1 MGYKMIKEKLIKL
14 LEIKSILTLVFS
26 LAFVY
31 LCLTSKDTNT
41 LKDILLL
48 TLSNYFSYQNGKN
61 SIIKGDK

>member
-1 MGYKMIKEKLIKL
+1 MIKEKLIKL